1 MAKSS
6 RLSPLAVFLV
16 TLLVATWCPE
26 GRCLGA
32 AQANSAPPKL
42 TYTKSLKG
50 SVPEYTRISVE
61 ASGVGTYE
69 GRKLDDPPNPVPIRL
84 SPGVTARLFD
94 LARELGYFRSLDL
107 EYHKKVAN
115 LGQKVFTYQQGG
127 EVFRTEFNYTLN
139 RRAQEL
145 TNLFDGISSV
155 EEHIAALQYS
165 MKYDPLGLP
174 GELRQIQMDL
184 AGGQLVDPGLMTPL
198 LENIARNSR
207 FMHLAQVRAQDIL
220 QQVQPSN

>member
-1 MAKSS
+1 MAKSF
-6 RLSPLAVFLV
+6 RLSPLALFLV
-16 TLLVATWCPE
+16 TVLAAAWCGA

-32 AQANSAPPKL
+32 AQADPAPPKL
-42 TYTKSLKG
+42 TYTKSFKG
-50 SVPEYTRISVE
+50 SVPEYVRISVD

-69 GRKLDDPPNPVPIRL
+69 GRKLDDPPNPVPVRL

-94 LARELGYFRSLDL
+94 LARELGYFRSIHL
-107 EYHKKVAN
+107 EYHKKIAN
-115 LGQKVFTYQQGG
+115 LGQKVFTYQQGA
-127 EVFRTEFNYTLN
+127 EVYRAEFNFTLN

-155 EEHIAALQYS
+155 EQHIAALQYS

-174 GELRQIQMDL
+174 GELRQIQIDL
-184 AGGQLVDPGLMTPL
+184 ANGALADPGLMAPL
-198 LENIARNSR
+198 LEEIARNSR

-220 QQVQPSN
+220 QQVQSSN